1 MNVLV
6 IGAAGYTGA
15 RLVRALLERGHR
27 VRGLVRDV
35 EPGIPLEKAGMELRA
50 GDLLHPESLQ
60 GIADE
65 MEIIFNLAANC
76 RLDPPDS
83 KKILHKGARDLFRTA
98 DRGALKKYIW
108 ASNVSVYGL
117 PDANARL
124 DESSP
129 LKPAYALGKITEDAE
144 KLARENVPA
153 IAIRVASIYGPG
165 RDSLAALREGR
176 IRLLNDGENYASR
189 IHADD
194 LVQVLAAAME
204 RADPASVY
212 LAADDMPTVQ
222 RDFFKELA
230 AAAGAPLPASLEI
243 NAAKAFGMF
252 GRAMNALAGE
262 RQYSMSDNVIGLVS
276 GNYFC
281 LNNKIKNELGVK
293 LKYPTFREGYAE
305 ILGKGTPLRWQM

>member
-1 MNVLV
+1 MNILV
-6 IGAAGYTGA
+6 IGAGGYTGA
-15 RLVRALLERGHR
+15 RLVLALLERGHR
-27 VRGLVRDV
+27 VRGLVREV
-35 EPGIPLEKAGMELRA
+35 ERGIPLEKAGMELRA

-65 MEIIFNLAANC
+65 MEIIFNLAAYC

-83 KKILHKGARDLFRTA
+83 KRILHDGARHLFRAA
-98 DRGALKKYIW
+98 DRSALKKYIW
-108 ASNVSVYGL
+108 TSNVSVYGL
-117 PDANARL
+117 PAVTARL
-124 DESSP
+124 DETTP
-129 LKPAYALGKITEDAE
+129 LKPAYTLGKITVEAE
-144 KLARENVPA
+144 KLALENVPA
-153 IAIRVASIYGPG
+153 IAVRVASIYGPG

-176 IRLLNDGENYASR
+176 MRLLNDGENWASR

-194 LVQVLAAAME
+194 LVQALAAAME
-204 RADPASVY
+204 RAAPGSVY
-212 LAADDMPTVQ
+212 LAADDMPVLQ

-230 AAAGAPLPASLEI
+230 AAAGAPVPASLEI

-262 RQYSMSDNVIGLVS
+262 RQYSMSENVIGLVS

-305 ILGKGTPLRWQM
+305 ILGKETL

>member
-1 MNVLV
+1 MNILV
-6 IGAAGYTGA
+6 IGAGGYTGA
-15 RLVRALLERGHR
+15 RLVQALLERGHR
-27 VRGLVRDV
+27 VRGLVREV
-35 EPGIPLEKAGMELRA
+35 ERGISLEKAGMELRA
-50 GDLLHPESLQ
+50 GDLLHPVSLQ

-65 MEIIFNLAANC
+65 MEMIFNLTANC

-83 KKILHKGARDLFRTA
+83 KRILHDGARNLFRAA
-98 DRGALKKYIW
+98 DRSALKKYIW

-117 PDANARL
+117 PAATARL
-124 DESSP
+124 DENSP
-129 LKPAYALGKITEDAE
+129 LKPAYTLGRITADAE
-144 KLARENVPA
+144 KLALENVPA
-153 IAIRVASIYGPG
+153 IAVRVASIYGPG

-176 IRLLNDGENYASR
+176 IRLLNNGENYASR

-194 LVQVLAAAME
+194 LVQVLSAAME
-204 RADPASVY
+204 RAAPGSVY
-212 LAADDMPTVQ
+212 LAADDMPALQ

-230 AAAGAPLPASLEI
+230 AAAGSPMPASLEI

-262 RQYSMSDNVIGLVS
+262 RQYSMSENVIGLVS

-305 ILGKGTPLRWQM
+305 ILGKGAL